1 MIIPE
6 MISIKPKMYDTP
18 ISTEILYT
26 VITIILSI
34 YI

>member
-6 MISIKPKMYDTP
+6 MISIKPKMYYVP